1 MSQSESA
8 KSNAAD
14 QGGASQQSSSADS
27 VTEEE
32 SDHTEYV
39 GNLAY
44 SGSQKRL
51 HVVVRNLG
59 GEELWH
65 SSEEAFQDCFNL
77 RVWIASVYTLDQFKF
92 DLYAA
97 ANGRRLE
104 KGVLLNELEKSGYDE
119 SVCHIVIIHYQ
130 EPDMDLFTRRY
141 VPSVCDQCHHHAWVR
156 CACQC
161 HAQAYSTLLMQRG
174 VPVQWVCPQCC
185 NTRQLGTSFH

>member
-65 SSEEAFQDCFNL
+65 SSEDRGAD
-77 RVWIASVYTLDQFKF
+77 
-92 DLYAA
+92 
-97 ANGRRLE
+97 
-104 KGVLLNELEKSGYDE
+104 
-119 SVCHIVIIHYQ
+119 
-130 EPDMDLFTRRY
+130 
-141 VPSVCDQCHHHAWVR
+141 VCDAGFWFRGAW
-156 CACQC
+156 ACQEYWRPK
-161 HAQAYSTLLMQRG
+161 AMQ
-174 VPVQWVCPQCC
+174 
-185 NTRQLGTSFH
+185 TSPTHED